1 MWLRQ
6 PDNWSCWI
14 IYSAEE
20 LHNPHYANM
29 KNRLLSKGALSL
41 FNTCEKTWKL
51 CLFYKLKSE
60 RTIFFFWHH
69 TDPQNWIVLG
79 SRVWFQQTNV
89 NTRTETYS
97 VLMVTPAK
105 FWTDDNVLCGGK
117 RHDGKQ
123 EVEVTAYLA

>member
-29 KNRLLSKGALSL
+29 KNRLLSQGALSL

-60 RTIFFFWHH
+60 REQFFFFGITLIHKTESFLAVGFDFSRQMWTLEHKHTVFWWWH
-69 TDPQNWIVLG
+69 QLSSEWMIMSCVVGNGMMGNRKW
-79 SRVWFQQTNV
+79 R
-89 NTRTETYS
+89 
-97 VLMVTPAK
+97 
-105 FWTDDNVLCGGK
+105 
-117 RHDGKQ
+117 
-123 EVEVTAYLA
+123 